1 MARKDKIDWCAIIL
15 IITVFL
21 AYISALSAT
30 WVWDDFKLIVNNSFI
45 DSWSNFLKI
54 FGHNFFVG
62 DNFRAVYYRPVTMAY
77 FFIVK
82 KIFGITPF
90 GFHFFNIVLH
100 IANAYLV
107 YRLLS
112 LVLKIKKSTAMAI
125 SFLFAV
131 HPFQAET
138 VVFVSGA
145 SDLLFSFFGLLAFY
159 YLIKRRFTLSFLFA
173 ALSAFSKET
182 GIMFIVLFIIYLLL
196 IAKQNKSKIT
206 VYAIIAVAYIAARVV
221 VIGNV
226 VAPLPPVLHG
236 SVILT
241 LPRIWVNYIIQ
252 LFFPFHLAARYNIEP
267 SRSLN
272 EIPTFLSA
280 LAVLS
285 IVYYCI
291 RNRKQKMVTYPAVWF
306 ALMFLPVS
314 GIVHIPLLKAD
325 HFMYLPSIGVFVIA
339 YFIARQI
346 KIKRSTVRF
355 LFIALS
361 LIFLYTLQGRIH
373 AWSSSENLWKDTI
386 IKEPNFFMGYEDL
399 GIEYVRQKKYVKAIP
414 LLEHAINLNYVSEYA
429 HASLAKAYLELGKDQ
444 AAFFELQMALK
455 YEKSFSADNH
465 YYYAKLLLKYG
476 KYREAIPHFINV
488 FSKTHEPDALFA
500 LGQAYLFSKQWADAE
515 KIFFKGVNLFPAEA
529 RFYYQ
534 LGVLYYK
541 RKQLNKSILYF
552 KKAYDAYLPGQ
563 AISKA
568 AVLENIRN
576 IQKRIDNEK
585 K

>member
-1 MARKDKIDWCAIIL
+1 
-15 IITVFL
+15 
-21 AYISALSAT
+21 
-30 WVWDDFKLIVNNSFI
+30 
-45 DSWSNFLKI
+45 
-54 FGHNFFVG
+54 
-62 DNFRAVYYRPVTMAY
+62 
-77 FFIVK
+77 
-82 KIFGITPF
+82 
-90 GFHFFNIVLH
+90 
-100 IANAYLV
+100 
-107 YRLLS
+107 
-112 LVLKIKKSTAMAI
+112 
-125 SFLFAV
+125 
-131 HPFQAET
+131 
-138 VVFVSGA
+138 
-145 SDLLFSFFGLLAFY
+145 
-159 YLIKRRFTLSFLFA
+159 
-173 ALSAFSKET
+173 
-182 GIMFIVLFIIYLLL
+182 
-196 IAKQNKSKIT
+196 
-206 VYAIIAVAYIAARVV
+206 
-221 VIGNV
+221 
-226 VAPLPPVLHG
+226 
-236 SVILT
+236 
-241 LPRIWVNYIIQ
+241 
-252 LFFPFHLAARYNIEP
+252 
-267 SRSLN
+267 
-272 EIPTFLSA
+272 
-280 LAVLS
+280 
-285 IVYYCI
+285 
-291 RNRKQKMVTYPAVWF
+291 MVTYPAVWF

-476 KYREAIPHFINV
+476 KYREAIPHLINV